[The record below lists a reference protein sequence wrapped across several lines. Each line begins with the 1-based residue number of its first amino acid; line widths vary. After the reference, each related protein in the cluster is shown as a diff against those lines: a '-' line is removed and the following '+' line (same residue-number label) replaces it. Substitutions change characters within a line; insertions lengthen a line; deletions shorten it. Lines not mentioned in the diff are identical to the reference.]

1 MTHASNGRDRDQR
14 RRLRVAYLPTVLQA
28 AGAEKQMLALAERL
42 PKDRFEVEFIALSG
56 AGDYDDRARA
66 AGIPINGLGTI
77 PPPDVSRAERAVR
90 RAIKTWRYMAI
101 ARRARYDIVDA
112 WLYPADILAALV
124 RPFTRTPIVVAGRR
138 NLGDLADA
146 PVGSIVGW
154 RHTRDGGSMRLWPTP
169 RQWPPH
175 VLSREQVDQSKLRV
189 IRNGVELPDPLPQ
202 DARAAKRR
210 SLGIADDAVLIGC
223 VANYR
228 PVKQLEF
235 LVDAF
240 ATVAATNPNARLLLV
255 GEGEMRGPLERQIR
269 SLGLDTVAK
278 LHGADLNPR
287 ELIGSLDL
295 VVQSSGSEG
304 LPNALLEAAAAGRP
318 IVATAAGGTGE
329 IVIDGET
336 GLLVPTNDRAALASA
351 MSRAVQDPGLRS
363 RLGRAARQHVA
374 TTFGMDRFVAEFAA
388 LYEELAEARGLQRDP
403 APTDALEA
411 G

>member
-1 MTHASNGRDRDQR
+1 MTHASNGRDWDQR

-90 RAIKTWRYMAI
+90 RAIKTWRYMTI

-138 NLGDLADA
+138 NLGDSGGRTGRIDRRMEAYAARRIDA
-146 PVGSIVGW
+146 IVANSAAVA
-154 RHTRDGGSMRLWPTP
+154 TA
-169 RQWPPH
+169 

-189 IRNGVELPDPLPQ
+189 IRNGVELADPLPQ

-336 GLLVPTNDRAALASA
+336 GLLVPTNDRAALATA
-351 MSRAVQDPGLRS
+351 MGRAVQDPGLRS
-363 RLGRAARQHVA
+363 RLGSAARQHVA

>member
-1 MTHASNGRDRDQR
+1 MTPASNGRVPDRR

-28 AGAEKQMLALAERL
+28 GGAEKQMLALAERL

-90 RAIKTWRYMAI
+90 RAIKTWRYVAI

-112 WLYPADILAALV
+112 WLYPADILAALM

-138 NLGDLADA
+138 NLGDLGRSGRIDRRMGAYAGRRIDA
-146 PVGSIVGW
+146 IVANSAAVA
-154 RHTRDGGSMRLWPTP
+154 TD
-169 RQWPPH
+169 

-189 IRNGVELPDPLPQ
+189 IRNGVELPGPLSP

-255 GEGEMRGPLERQIR
+255 GEGEMRGSLERQIR
-269 SLGLDTVAK
+269 SLGLDTVAT
-278 LHGADLNPR
+278 LHGADLDPR

-336 GLLVPTNDRAALASA
+336 GLLVPTNDRAALATA
-351 MSRAVQDPGLRS
+351 MSRAVQDPGLR
-363 RLGRAARQHVA
+363 LGLGSAARQHVA

-388 LYEELAEARGLQRDP
+388 LYEELAEARGLKRDA

>member
-1 MTHASNGRDRDQR
+1 MQYASIDRDRDR
-14 RRLRVAYLPTVLQA
+14 RRPLRVAYLPSVLQA

-42 PKDRFEVEFIALSG
+42 PKDRFEVEFIALAG

-66 AGIPINGLGTI
+66 AGIRINGLGTI
-77 PPPDVSRAERAVR
+77 PPPDVTRAERAVR

-112 WLYPADILAALV
+112 WLYPADVLAALL

-138 NLGDLADA
+138 NLGDPGGRTGRIDRRMEAYAGRRVDAIVANSAAVASAVLA
-146 PVGSIVGW
+146 
-154 RHTRDGGSMRLWPTP
+154 RE
-169 RQWPPH
+169 H
-175 VLSREQVDQSKLRV
+175 VDPLKLRV
-189 IRNGVELPDPLPQ
+189 IRNGVELADPLPH
-202 DARAAKRR
+202 DARAARRR

-228 PVKQLEF
+228 PVKQLDF
-235 LVDAF
+235 LIDAF

-255 GEGEMRGPLERQIR
+255 GEGEMRGPLERQIE
-269 SLGLDTVAK
+269 SLGLDPVVK
-278 LHGADLNPR
+278 LHGADLNPS

-329 IVIDGET
+329 IVIDGQT
-336 GLLVPTNDRAALASA
+336 GLLVPINDRAALASA
-351 MSRAVQDPGLRS
+351 MSRAIRDPGLRS
-363 RLGRAARQHVA
+363 TLGRTARQHVA
-374 TTFGMDRFVAEFAA
+374 MTFGMDRFVAEFAA
-388 LYEELAEARGLQRDP
+388 LYEELAVARGPKRD
-403 APTDALEA
+403 AASTL
-411 G
+411 GSG